1 MKNKILL
8 LLLVLSSNFLI
19 AQEAVVN
26 KKGRPIL
33 PAAGDLSLSF
43 DAVPFLNYFGNF
55 FSDKNKSPQAMFT
68 KQYPLTIV
76 GSYVKKDNLAY
87 RAKIRLGFGSDKF
100 DTLVQRVGSTNINEL
115 VANETKRSTSNIT
128 IGGGIQKWRGHDR
141 LRAFY
146 GGEILFGIGTDKTTF
161 TYGNALSNE
170 NQDTRNL
177 SYKLGN
183 EYAFTL
189 RGFIGIEYFIAP
201 KMSVNAEFGWGPAL
215 ESRGRG
221 ELVREF
227 WNGGKVKQTTT
238 ETGKS
243 RSFTLDNDNAGGAI
257 NLSFYF

>member
-1 MKNKILL
+1 MKFKFLPLL
-8 LLLVLSSNFLI
+8 FVLITNFSF
-19 AQEAVVN
+19 AQETALI

-55 FSDKNKSPQAMFT
+55 FSDKNNSPEAMFT
-68 KQYPLTIV
+68 KQHPLTFV

-87 RAKIRLGFGSDKF
+87 RAKIRVGFGTDKF
-100 DTLVQRVGSTNINEL
+100 DTLVQRVGSTNINEI
-115 VANETKRSTSNIT
+115 VSNETKRSTTNIT
-128 IGGGIQKWRGHDR
+128 IGGGIQKWRGYDR

-146 GGEILFGIGTDKTTF
+146 GGEILFGIGTDKTTYS
-161 TYGNALSNE
+161 YGNALSNE
-170 NQDTRNL
+170 NQDTRKL
-177 SYKLGN
+177 TYKLGN

-189 RGFIGIEYFIAP
+189 RGFIGVEYFIAP
-201 KMSVNAEFGWGPAL
+201 KISLNAEFGWGPAL

-221 ELVREF
+221 ELVSEF
-227 WNGGKVKQTTT
+227 WTGGEVKQTTT

-243 RSFTLDNDNAGGAI
+243 KSFTLDNDNAGGAI